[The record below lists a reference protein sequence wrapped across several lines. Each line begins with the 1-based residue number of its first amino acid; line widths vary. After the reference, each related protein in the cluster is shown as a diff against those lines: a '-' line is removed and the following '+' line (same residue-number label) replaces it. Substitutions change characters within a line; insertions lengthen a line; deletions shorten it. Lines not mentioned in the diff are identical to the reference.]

1 MPKLPRASGDL
12 HITAFKRAG
21 WMVNH
26 IEGSHYIL
34 IKEGSPVHLSIPVHS
49 GKELGPGLLRKL
61 IRRAGLK
68 NEDYLE
74 FLTGNLSVS
83 PLLQFL
89 LMVPI
94 VIRS

>member
-12 HITAFKRAG
+12 HVAAFKRAG

-49 GKELGPGLLRKL
+49 GKELGPGLLWKL
-61 IRRAGLK
+61 IRTAGLST
-68 NEDYLE
+68 EESLE
-74 FLTGNLSVS
+74 FFT
-83 PLLQFL
+83 
-89 LMVPI
+89 
-94 VIRS
+94 R

>member
-12 HITAFKRAG
+12 HVAAFKKAG
-21 WMVNH
+21 WIVNH

-61 IRRAGLK
+61 IRTAGLTL
-68 NEDYLE
+68 EEYLLY
-74 FLTGNLSVS
+74 FS
-83 PLLQFL
+83 
-89 LMVPI
+89 
-94 VIRS
+94 R